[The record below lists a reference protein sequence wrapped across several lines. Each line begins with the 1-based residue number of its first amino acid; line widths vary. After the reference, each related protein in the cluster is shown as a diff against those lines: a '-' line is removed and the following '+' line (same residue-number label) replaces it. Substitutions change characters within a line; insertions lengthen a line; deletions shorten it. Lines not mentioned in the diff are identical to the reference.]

1 MTVRV
6 PTVVNVIEHLPIVVE
21 AEQLS
26 PVLAFTVTVPVGDVT
41 CVEPTTVN
49 VMVAGLFGKTG
60 FGETEVIVVVVVA
73 LLTTRFTVFVTVE

>member
-1 MTVRV
+1 MIEQFATATV
-6 PTVVNVIEHLPIVVE
+6 

-41 CVEPTTVN
+41 CVDPTTVK
-49 VMVAGLFGKTG
+49 VIFAGLFGSTG

-73 LLTTRFTVFVTVE
+73 LFTIRLTVLVTVE